1 MSLLIKTSTL
11 LKVLQIS
18 PLQQTFLN
26 IKFEELIL
34 QIIANN
40 RHNLIVFHKRYSS
53 NPGVDKHNT
62 AHLVLNEIW
71 PCIQWIC
78 IVESYV
84 NFFTVL
90 FFIVIVRFIFYGVLL
105 FVMLFI
111 LFTLP
116 LFYVAPLI
124 HKSSNVVDII
134 LVFFVCH
141 SPNLIYACW
150 WDCVGICLFVLDII
164 SFLYLLYSRNVK
176 IHTFFCVKPCEQAI
190 SFIHVKSFVLCDTL
204 WTSSA

>member
-1 MSLLIKTSTL
+1 MPLLIKKSTL

-18 PLQQTFLN
+18 TLQQTFWN

-62 AHLVLNEIW
+62 SHLVLNEIW

-90 FFIVIVRFIFYGVLL
+90 FFTVIVRCIWSVIVCNALYTMYFTSILCSSIDTQELKCRWHHLSFLCLSFTKFNLCLL
-105 FVMLFI
+105 MRLRGDLFI
-111 LFTLP
+111 RFIYHFVFISIVFT
-116 LFYVAPLI
+116 
-124 HKSSNVVDII
+124 
-134 LVFFVCH
+134 
-141 SPNLIYACW
+141 
-150 WDCVGICLFVLDII
+150 
-164 SFLYLLYSRNVK
+164 
-176 IHTFFCVKPCEQAI
+176 
-190 SFIHVKSFVLCDTL
+190 
-204 WTSSA
+204 